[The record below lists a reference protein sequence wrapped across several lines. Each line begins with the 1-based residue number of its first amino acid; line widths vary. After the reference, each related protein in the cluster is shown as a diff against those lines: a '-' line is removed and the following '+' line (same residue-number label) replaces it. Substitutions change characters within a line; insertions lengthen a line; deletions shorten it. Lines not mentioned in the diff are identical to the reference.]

1 MMRFALALAAL
12 IVAALGTPAQADVT
26 ARYAGT
32 GKYAPSLI
40 FAVADNG
47 QVRAET
53 IRLNQ
58 PEERAILITRGGVGY
73 VSAADA
79 QGRFVGRQDDLLVVA
94 GEVMR
99 AAVPPDART
108 AMRHLAAMRFEIV
121 EGGME
126 TVGGRRG
133 RLYRVTP
140 VMAPVGPVVAPEGNV
155 GPAGPHG
162 HDFDGPEADEENATP
177 PAFEVVISD
186 DPELAP
192 IGREM
197 ARLFDSGSVLLE
209 ALFGT
214 MPGAVGQVRQLLA
227 RGTLIRLSDE
237 VRLGGVDR
245 AVIPQSAFDLPG
257 RVLTRAQLRARA
269 PQMQSRPD

>member
-1 MMRFALALAAL
+1 MRFALALAAL
-12 IVAALGTPAQADVT
+12 IAAALGTPAQADVT
-26 ARYAGT
+26 ARYAGR
-32 GKYAPSLI
+32 GKYAPSLT
-40 FAVADNG
+40 FAVADDG
-47 QVRAET
+47 HVRAET
-53 IRLNQ
+53 IRPNQ

-79 QGRFVGRQDDLLVVA
+79 QGRFVGRQDDVLSVA
-94 GEVMR
+94 SEVMR

-126 TVGGRRG
+126 TVGGRQG

-140 VMAPVGPVVAPEGNV
+140 VMAPVGPVVAPEGDV
-155 GPAGPHG
+155 SPAGPHG
-162 HDFDGPEADEENATP
+162 HDFDGPEADEENAMP
-177 PAFEVVISD
+177 PSFEVVISE

-227 RGTLIRLSDE
+227 QGTLIRFADE

-245 AVIPQSAFDLPG
+245 AIIPQSAFDLPG

-269 PQMQSRPD
+269 PQMQRRLD